1 MKNLSSCSRPRVYW
15 LLPPP
20 FIEAATASRKSFVSS
35 FEMSKTRM
43 RVSAISSPSCWAK
56 VRKECRM
63 VSNGKIFCYC
73 MPLDWLVDEGELPED
88 EKREQARQYARFR
101 KSSKK

>member
-1 MKNLSSCSRPRVYW
+1 MP
-15 LLPPP
+15 
-20 FIEAATASRKSFVSS
+20 
-35 FEMSKTRM
+35 KTRM

-56 VRKECRM
+56 VRKGCRM

-73 MPLDWLVDEGELPED
+73 MPLDRLVNEGELPED
-88 EKREQARQYARFR
+88 EKREQARQYERFR